1 MKSLAPKVK
10 SNTIIKIKPEC
21 MLLVRVNEK
30 VTGFKWLR
38 I

>member
-10 SNTIIKIKPEC
+10 SNTIKIKPEC